1 MGIINCFY
9 GRRNKQDKA
18 KNLVAEDNKENQK
31 YLNFI
36 LRRTYEIDFC
46 ESPDDFF
53 ILISHKK
60 YDIVIID
67 ITLKGEHCGLSLIR
81 KLKRKQEYREIPIVG
96 LSAHVFN
103 KDRKKALEA
112 GADVYLTKPIENK
125 KLMDTLGK
133 LLAQK

>member
-1 MGIINCFY
+1 M
-9 GRRNKQDKA
+9 
-18 KNLVAEDNKENQK
+18 
-31 YLNFI
+31 
-36 LRRTYEIDFC
+36 RRTYEIDFY

-125 KLMDTLGK
+125 KLLDTLGK